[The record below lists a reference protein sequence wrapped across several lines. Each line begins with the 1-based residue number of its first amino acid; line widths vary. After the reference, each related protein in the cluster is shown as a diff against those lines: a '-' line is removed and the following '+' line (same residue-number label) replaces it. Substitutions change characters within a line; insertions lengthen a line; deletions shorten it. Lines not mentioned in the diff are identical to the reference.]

1 MKRRSPL
8 GFVEALA
15 RRLARR
21 ARQSTADLPYRYVF
35 VVAYARSG
43 STLLQ
48 KILASIDGFH
58 VTGENADALAG
69 LFFSY
74 QSACQARQEQGAEP
88 RTDPG
93 DPWRGADRIDPE
105 QYAKTLGQ
113 AFVDEILQPPAR
125 ARMIGFK
132 EVRYFDRLDV
142 FDAYLDFIRLTFAPA
157 LLVLNRRDPAAVAA
171 SGWWRNYPRESLI
184 AEIERFDTLAA
195 AYAARHPDAT
205 ITLDYDA
212 YGRDVTALRPL
223 FDRLGV
229 PFDAAT
235 AQRILDVRL
244 GH

>member
-1 MKRRSPL
+1 MRARSPL

-21 ARQSTADLPYRYVF
+21 THPTADLPYRYVF

-74 QSACQARQEQGAEP
+74 QSAYQARHEQGTEP

-105 QYAKTLGQ
+105 HYAKTLGQ
-113 AFVDEILQPPAR
+113 AFVEEILQPSAR

-142 FDAYLDFIRLTFAPA
+142 LDEYLDFIRLAFAPA

-171 SGWWRNYPRESLI
+171 SGWWKNYPRATMI

-195 AYAARHPDAT
+195 AYAAKHPDAT
-205 ITLDYDA
+205 VTLDYDV
-212 YGRDVTALRPL
+212 YSRDAAALRPL
-223 FDRLGV
+223 FARLGV
-229 PFDAAT
+229 PFDLRSV
-235 AQRILDVRL
+235 QRIMDVRL
-244 GH
+244 DH